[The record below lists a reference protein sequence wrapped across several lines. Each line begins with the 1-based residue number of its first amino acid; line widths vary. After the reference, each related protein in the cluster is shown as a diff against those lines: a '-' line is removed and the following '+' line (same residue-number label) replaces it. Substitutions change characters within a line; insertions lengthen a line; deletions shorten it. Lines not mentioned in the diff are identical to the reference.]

1 MSAVVLVEASGA
13 QVLPDVRDQRATITG
28 WQAYCATNADLRSKS
43 PIYYDLAGR
52 LFIRRGAS

>member
-43 PIYYDLAGR
+43 PIYYDLARR
-52 LFIRRGAS
+52 LFIRRGES

>member
-1 MSAVVLVEASGA
+1 MTPAVVVEASGA

-43 PIYYDLAGR
+43 PIYYDLARR
-52 LFIRRGAS
+52 LFIRRGES